1 MSKICLNMIVKNESK
16 IITRMLSSVLPLIDS
31 YCICDT
37 GSTDDTTT
45 VIKTYFDNHNIS
57 GSIITEPFSNF
68 GYNRTVAL
76 KACIGM
82 PNADYLLLMDADMIL
97 EIPST
102 FSIAEFKSS
111 LTENAYYVFQGS
123 PHFFYKNVRLLKNM
137 EDTSYWGV
145 THEYIKLPTGSKTI
159 EIPRTQLFINDIG
172 DGGSKSDKFLRD
184 IRLLTQGLIDEPN
197 NDRYTFYLGNS
208 YKDAGQYQ
216 NAIDTYK
223 KRIELGG
230 WKEEIWVSYY
240 EIGICYKK
248 LEDMS
253 NAIFYWLEGYQ
264 YYSERIENL
273 YEIVKYY
280 REKSQYLIAYRFYEI
295 ADYHRNINKSTDHLF
310 YHKDIYDYKLDYE
323 FSIIGYYSNFSNKDI
338 YASCKTVLNCANAD
352 ESIQRS
358 VLKNYKFYVKSL
370 VTMAETSDY
379 VTQLNNI
386 HFGNEVGDEFISS
399 TPSICM
405 SDNKIYINTR
415 FVDYRIDKNGV
426 YTNNKTITTK
436 NIITIFD
443 IRELTWKKCD
453 EFILKYNE
461 VYDSL
466 YVGVED
472 IRLIMNNGKLY
483 YNGNR
488 GLAYGHITIETG
500 TIDVLTQMTTS
511 QLVIKQNIKPVEKNW
526 VLFTDK
532 SALKVIYNWYPLTI
546 GDYVTNSDVDIEN
559 TTTKFVTTHTINTP
573 YIFNKV
579 RGSSNGVII
588 GDEVWF
594 ITHIVSDE
602 ERRYYY
608 HLFVVL
614 NKNTYE
620 LIRYSNMFS
629 FEKEK
634 IEYTLGFIYLEHET
648 RFLIGYSTND
658 SSTKYIA
665 IDKKN
670 IEALF

>member
-16 IITRMLSSVLPLIDS
+16 IITRMLSSVLPIIDS

-45 VIKTYFDNHNIS
+45 VIKNFFDNHNIS
-57 GSIITEPFSNF
+57 GSIITEPFINF
-68 GYNRTVAL
+68 GYNRTFAL

-97 EIPST
+97 ETPSM
-102 FSIAEFKSS
+102 FSISDFKSS
-111 LTENAYYVFQGS
+111 LIENAYYVFQGS
-123 PHFFYKNVRLLKNM
+123 PMFFYKNIRILKNM
-137 EDTSYWGV
+137 NDTSYWGV
-145 THEYIKLPTGSKTI
+145 THEYVKLPDGSKTI
-159 EIPRTQLFINDIG
+159 DIPRTELFIYDIG
-172 DGGSKSDKFLRD
+172 DGGSKSDKFIRD
-184 IRLLTQGLIDEPN
+184 IRLLRQGLIDEPN
-197 NDRYTFYLGNS
+197 NDRYTFYLANS

-223 KRIELGG
+223 KRIQLGG
-230 WKEEIWVSYY
+230 WKEEVWISYY
-240 EIGICYKK
+240 QIGLCYKK
-248 LEDMS
+248 LGDMP
-253 NAIFYWLEGYQ
+253 NAIFNWLEGHQ
-264 YYSERIENL
+264 YYSDRIENL
-273 YEIVKYY
+273 YEIVNYY
-280 REKSQYLIAYRFYEI
+280 REKSQYNIAYYFYDI
-295 ADYHRNINKSTDHLF
+295 ADYYRNINKSTDHLF

-323 FSIIGYYSNFSNKDI
+323 FSIIGYYCNLSNKDI

-352 ESIQRS
+352 EQIRLS
-358 VLKNYKFYVKSL
+358 VLRNYKFYVKSL
-370 VTMAETSDY
+370 ITMSEPSEY

-386 HFGNEVGDEFISS
+386 HFDSEIGDEFISS

-405 SDNKIYINTR
+405 SNNTIYINTR

-443 IRELTWKKCD
+443 VREPRWKKMD
-453 EFILKYNE
+453 EFVLKYNE

-466 YVGVED
+466 YIGVED
-472 IRLIMNNGKLY
+472 IRLLMNNEKLY
-483 YNGNR
+483 YNANR
-488 GLAYGHITIETG
+488 GLTYGHITIETG
-500 TIDVLTQMTTS
+500 TIDVLTHITNS
-511 QLVIKQNIKPVEKNW
+511 QLVIKENIKPVEKNW

-546 GDYVTNSDVDIEN
+546 GDYITEQGLDTEN
-559 TTTKFVTTHTINTP
+559 TITKFVTTHTINTP
-573 YIFNKV
+573 YLFSKV

-588 GDEVWF
+588 GDEIWF

-614 NKNTYE
+614 DKNTYE

-634 IEYTLGFIYLEHET
+634 IEYTLGFIYLEQEN

-658 SSTKYIA
+658 STTKYLA
-665 IDKKN
+665 IDKKS
-670 IEALF
+670 IETLF